1 MSAADTG
8 TPLGLRADGLSL
20 AYDGDLIIER
30 LSATIAGGEI
40 TALVGPNGCGKSTLL
55 KGLARLLR
63 PRGGAVLL
71 DGRAIHTVP
80 TRQLAR
86 QLGILP
92 QAPTAP
98 EGLTVYELVAQGRY
112 PHQGFFRQW
121 SAEDE
126 AKTREAIAVT
136 NMIPLADRPLDTLS
150 GGQRQRA
157 WIAMTI
163 AQDTGVLLLDE
174 PTTYLDIGHQL
185 EVMELVEHLNRER
198 GTTIV
203 LVLHDLNQ
211 AARYSRRMIVLN
223 EGAIVADG
231 APWDVLTRE
240 LLAGVFKVRAEIIP
254 HPESGTPVCLPYRL
268 AEHAPDAMASDHREK
283 RGQG

>member
-1 MSAADTG
+1 MSTMKRG
-8 TPLGLRADGLSL
+8 TPQAGLSAVDLSL
-20 AYDGDLIIER
+20 AYDGRPVIER
-30 LSATIAGGEI
+30 LSASLIGGEI

-55 KGLARLLR
+55 RGLARLLR
-63 PRGGAVLL
+63 PRAGAVLL
-71 DGRAIHTVP
+71 DGRAIHSLP

-92 QAPTAP
+92 QSPSAP

-112 PHQGFFRQW
+112 PHQGFLRQW

-126 AKTREAIAVT
+126 AQTRQAIAAT
-136 NMIPLADRPLDTLS
+136 NMIPFADRPLDTLS

-157 WIAMTI
+157 WIAMAI
-163 AQDTGVLLLDE
+163 AQDTGILLLDE

-185 EVMELVEHLNRER
+185 EVMELIEQINRER

-211 AARYSRRMIVLN
+211 AARYGRRLVVMN

-231 APWDVLTRE
+231 APWDVLTPH
-240 LLAGVFKVRAEIIP
+240 LLAGVFGVQAGIIP
-254 HPESGTPVCLPYRL
+254 HPETGTPVCLPYRL
-268 AEHAPDAMASDHREK
+268 AGHGANGAGSDK
-283 RGQG
+283 VNL